1 MHIEALSDAALL
13 DTWERCQHMHPLD
26 QGIALLA
33 AGCPDSSWETLAG
46 LSIGRR
52 DDLLLRL
59 RAATLGPWLHGH
71 GHCPGCTEAVEFQV
85 NTSDLCALQPNQ
97 NAVAHWTLDLGAI
110 RLQGRLPDSTDLA
123 AIAGCQDPLQAR
135 RLLARRCISQANCGA
150 APWDAE
156 AISEEIMAALSAQIA
171 KADPLADIELQLH
184 CPSCGHQ
191 WPASLDIASFFWIEI
206 SAHVD
211 RLLRDIHLLAR
222 AYGWR
227 ESEILALT
235 PRRRQRYIDMVVQWT
250 C

>member
-1 MHIEALSDAALL
+1 LHIEALSDAALL
-13 DTWERCQHMHPLD
+13 DIWERCRHMHPLD
-26 QGIALLA
+26 QGIALLT
-33 AGCPDSSWETLAG
+33 AGCAGCSWETLAG

-59 RAATLGPWLHGH
+59 RAATLGPWLNGH

-85 NTSDLCALQPNQ
+85 RISELCALRPNQ
-97 NAVAHWTLDLGAI
+97 NTVSHWTLDLGEIQLEA
-110 RLQGRLPDSTDLA
+110 RLPNSTDLA

-135 RLLARRCISQANCGA
+135 RLLARRCISRACCGQ

-156 AISEEIMAALSAQIA
+156 AMPEEIVAALSAQIA
-171 KADPLADIELQLH
+171 KIDPLADIELQLR

-191 WPASLDIASFFWIEI
+191 WQAFFGIVAFFWIEI

-222 AYGWR
+222 AYGWG
-227 ESEILALT
+227 ESEVLALT